1 MARPRLSEDSP
12 SVRFQM
18 KMPESLLERVNEYR
32 HEYRIASVS
41 EAIRV
46 ILEAALPAG
55 GTVTD
60 IEQIAYWKGAYERMA
75 ARNHELAEQL
85 AAIKR
90 IEQGQAKERAA

>member
-12 SVRFQM
+12 TVRLHMLLPQD
-18 KMPESLLERVNEYR
+18 LLERINEYR
-32 HEYRIASVS
+32 HKNHIASVS

-60 IEQIAYWKGAYERMA
+60 LEQIAYWKGAYERMA
-75 ARNHELAEQL
+75 ARNQQL
-85 AAIKR
+85 AAELEAIR
-90 IEQGQAKERAA
+90 DQRRRAA